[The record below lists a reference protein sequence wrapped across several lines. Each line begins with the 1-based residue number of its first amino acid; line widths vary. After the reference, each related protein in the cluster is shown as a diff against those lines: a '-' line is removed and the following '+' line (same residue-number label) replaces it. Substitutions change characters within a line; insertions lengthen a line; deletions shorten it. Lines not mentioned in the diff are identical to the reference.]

1 MSINLSLNKLPW
13 YGQIGLFVALSLG
26 AVGAF
31 WNWSA
36 RGAMANIESQ
46 KAQLASINQ
55 NIERGLTTAKR
66 LPELRREVEQLEAQ
80 LERLRAVL
88 PEEQD
93 VADLL
98 RHVQAMATQSRLT
111 IRGFTPH
118 AVTKRQMHAEWPIGL
133 AARRHVSRPG
143 HVPRACQQVPT
154 NHQRGRHSHQ
164 VGGCTVER
172 LDDHCGLHCDD
183 IRPARRATSSSGA
196 GGRCENG
203 VTPVTRALSIVPF
216 AFVLTTGVGLAQT
229 SHAGGPASPVSAV
242 VPAAAAAPATA
253 IVPATAPDAVES
265 QGFTYN
271 PDGRRDPFVSLL
283 RRGADSAPV
292 AAAAKRE
299 AGLAGLGAA
308 EISLRGTIKSAGT
321 FVGIVQGADGKTYI
335 VRAGD
340 KLADGSIRTITADS
354 MVILQQVSDPL
365 SPGRV
370 QEVRKGLRQTEEG
383 K

>member
-1 MSINLSLNKLPW
+1 
-13 YGQIGLFVALSLG
+13 
-26 AVGAF
+26 
-31 WNWSA
+31 
-36 RGAMANIESQ
+36 
-46 KAQLASINQ
+46 
-55 NIERGLTTAKR
+55 
-66 LPELRREVEQLEAQ
+66 
-80 LERLRAVL
+80 
-88 PEEQD
+88 
-93 VADLL
+93 
-98 RHVQAMATQSRLT
+98 
-111 IRGFTPH
+111 
-118 AVTKRQMHAEWPIGL
+118 
-133 AARRHVSRPG
+133 
-143 HVPRACQQVPT
+143 
-154 NHQRGRHSHQ
+154 
-164 VGGCTVER
+164 
-172 LDDHCGLHCDD
+172 
-183 IRPARRATSSSGA
+183 
-196 GGRCENG
+196 
-203 VTPVTRALSIVPF
+203 VTRALSIVPF

-242 VPAAAAAPATA
+242 VPAAAAAPVTA
-253 IVPATAPDAVES
+253 IVPTAAATASDAAEP

-321 FVGIVQGADGKTYI
+321 FVGIVQGADSKTYI

-370 QEVRKGLRQTEEG
+370 QEMRKGLRQTEEG